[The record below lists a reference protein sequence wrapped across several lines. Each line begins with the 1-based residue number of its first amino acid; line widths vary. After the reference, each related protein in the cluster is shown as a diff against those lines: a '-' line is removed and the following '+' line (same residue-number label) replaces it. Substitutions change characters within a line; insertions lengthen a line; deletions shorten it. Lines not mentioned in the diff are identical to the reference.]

1 MYVTA
6 LPCATLVGDAL
17 IATDTSDPDT
27 EVTVAVAVLF
37 ARSLSGIADASALVA
52 AALNDAVT
60 APATLATAWMVRL
73 ADAEP
78 LARLPERVQV
88 IEPELRG

>member
-1 MYVTA
+1 MYVTS

-17 IATDTSDPDT
+17 IATDTSDPDA
-27 EVTVAVAVLF
+27 EVTVTVAVLF
-37 ARSLSGIADASALVA
+37 AMSLSGIADASALEA

-60 APATLATAWMVRL
+60 APATLATAETVRL
-73 ADAEP
+73 PDAAP

-88 IEPELRG
+88 IEPELSG